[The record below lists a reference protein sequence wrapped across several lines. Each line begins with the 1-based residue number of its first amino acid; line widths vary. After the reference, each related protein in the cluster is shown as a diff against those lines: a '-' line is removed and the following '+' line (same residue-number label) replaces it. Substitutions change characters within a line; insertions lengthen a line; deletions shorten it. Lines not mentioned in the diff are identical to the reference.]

1 MQSHFLYDKQYAR
14 GGHTDCSDRIFLF
27 GVIHKGRVGVIRF
40 MTINVS
46 IAAPA
51 CQYISRNRNDPVA
64 VKLFGSG
71 VKPIRMND
79 TVKNNIDSVCPGLLK
94 AVATE
99 RSVEAFEVIFRHFG
113 PRVRIYMLRQ
123 VRDAQAAEELM
134 QETMMTVWNKAALFD
149 PARGNV
155 SAWIFRIARNLRID
169 AHRRDKRPEFDI
181 NDPAFVPDDAPAA
194 DVQMEEVQ
202 DAERLHRALALLP
215 KEQLD
220 LLKRSFFDEVSHS
233 AIAEQLG
240 LPIGTVKSRIRLAFA
255 KLRAALESR
264 T

>member
-1 MQSHFLYDKQYAR
+1 
-14 GGHTDCSDRIFLF
+14 
-27 GVIHKGRVGVIRF
+27 

-51 CQYISRNRNDPVA
+51 WQYMTRERNSPVA
-64 VKLFGSG
+64 GKLFGSG

-79 TVKNNIDSVCPGLLK
+79 IAKNNIESECPALIR
-94 AVATE
+94 AVASE
-99 RSVEAFEVIFRHFG
+99 RSVEAFETLFRYYG
-113 PRVRIYMLRQ
+113 PRVRTYMLRQ

-134 QETMMTVWNKAALFD
+134 QETMITVWNKAALFD

-169 AHRRDKRPEFDI
+169 AHRKNKRPEFDF
-181 NDPAFVPDDAPAA
+181 NDPAFVKDDAPAA
-194 DVQMEEVQ
+194 DTQLEEVQ
-202 DAERLHRALALLP
+202 DAQRLHRALAQLP
-215 KEQLD
+215 QEQLD

-240 LPIGTVKSRIRLAFA
+240 LPVGTVKSRIRLAFA
-255 KLRAALESR
+255 KLRTALESR

>member
-1 MQSHFLYDKQYAR
+1 M
-14 GGHTDCSDRIFLF
+14 G
-27 GVIHKGRVGVIRF
+27 
-40 MTINVS
+40 
-46 IAAPA
+46 
-51 CQYISRNRNDPVA
+51 
-64 VKLFGSG
+64 KLHGSG

-79 TVKNNIDSVCPGLLK
+79 IATNNIESQCPSLIK

-99 RSVEAFEVIFRHFG
+99 RSVEAFEVLFRYYG

-149 PARGNV
+149 PTRGNV

-169 AHRRDKRPEFDI
+169 AHRKDKRPEFDI
-181 NDPAFVPDDAPAA
+181 NDPAFLKEDAPAA
-194 DVQMEEVQ
+194 DTQLEEVQ
-202 DAERLHRALALLP
+202 DAQRLHRALAQLP

-220 LLKRSFFDEVSHS
+220 LLKRSFFDEASHS
-233 AIAEQLG
+233 TIAEQLG